1 MAPAD
6 PSGCRVAGMAL
17 APAPAALPRSDRRV
31 DTLPGCPCPVVQGPA
46 YVPSRS
52 LPPAGL
58 LPASHSTPAVLPA
71 APQEMPTCPSELISE
86 PPLAGSLPDLPRPSQ
101 TFSLMPSS
109 GLVGPSLRG
118 LGSLQVKK
126 GLQEANG
133 SS

>member
-1 MAPAD
+1 MD
-6 PSGCRVAGMAL
+6 AL
-17 APAPAALPRSDRRV
+17 S
-31 DTLPGCPCPVVQGPA
+31 GCPCPIVQGPA

-52 LPPAGL
+52 LPPSRLAPSL
-58 LPASHSTPAVLPA
+58 AFPPAVLPP
-71 APQEMPTCPSELISE
+71 PQEMPTCPSELISE

-101 TFSLMPSS
+101 TFSLMPFS